1 MEPLAASGAEVFIE
15 EMMALVSQT
24 LARMEVSE
32 HYEVIRELGAGAFG
46 TVQLVRHRVQGT
58 LLALKLMEKRRTGVR
73 CFLREYSTGLFLSP
87 HPFITSAL
95 GIAFESPQ
103 HYVFVQEYAPIG
115 DLFEVIQ
122 PMVGIPEASAKRVA
136 LQLSLAL
143 EHLHS
148 RGVVHR
154 DLKPEN
160 VLLFD
165 RACRCIKLAD
175 FGRARAEGLRLQ
187 AEGASD
193 SDGGPY
199 DAPEAGGG
207 APARRLGRPEDAWA
221 LGVLLFGLLTG
232 AFPWWRASA
241 SDSAFCAFRRWQE
254 GTIAG
259 GEGGGRGR
267 HLPPPPALP
276 PHWRGIAP
284 AALLLLRG
292 LLALRPEERA
302 AVGAVREQLRER
314 WRQGEVEG
322 EASQGNRPAAGSSP
336 KEG

>member
-115 DLFEVIQ
+115 DLFE
-122 PMVGIPEASAKRVA
+122 VGIPEASAKRVA